1 MPVPDSVSSL
11 WQWSVPEFQTLCFV
25 YCESV
30 TIKAFNPFNILSLSE
45 LKLFWDCWWKM
56 RGRSCSN
63 KWSALIAGAET
74 FPDPE
79 LAIWKACRRRLF
91 WQSSWMCR
99 GDRRVLT
106 ALWLYSSVSLIGW
119 PQGKVLMHWSN
130 SMESAFQYFGW
141 YSDSISGLLAL
152 MAILHSCLTFE
163 GESWTNSRTRCA
175 APPGHVFYQLRKE
188 VHPSSSFCPKVL
200 PWTSEIKALN

>member
-1 MPVPDSVSSL
+1 MPVPHSVSSV

-56 RGRSCSN
+56 RGRSCFN
-63 KWSALIAGAET
+63 KWSALIAGAQT

-91 WQSSWMCR
+91 WQSSWICR

-106 ALWLYSSVSLIGW
+106 ALWLYFSVSLIGW
-119 PQGKVLMHWSN
+119 PRGKALMHWSN
-130 SMESAFQYFGW
+130 SMGYILIPFLVCLPWWPSCIVALFLRERA
-141 YSDSISGLLAL
+141 DLIPGLGVQHPRA
-152 MAILHSCLTFE
+152 C
-163 GESWTNSRTRCA
+163 
-175 APPGHVFYQLRKE
+175 APPAGEGGPPQ
-188 VHPSSSFCPKVL
+188 
-200 PWTSEIKALN
+200 